1 MQIDDPHGVGEI
13 LPALTPDQQAAEEYE
28 FRTLMC
34 ASMVH
39 IMGELLSAAVR
50 SKPRN
55 ENLVAVLH
63 HQMGA
68 LQKTAVRMNKR
79 YEYLMSK
86 INLGKLS

>member
-1 MQIDDPHGVGEI
+1 MKIDDPHGVGEI
-13 LPALTPDQQAAEEYE
+13 LPALTEDQKAAEEYE
-28 FRTLMC
+28 FRTLIC

-50 SKPRN
+50 SQPRN
-55 ENLVAVLH
+55 ENFVAILH

-79 YEYLMSK
+79 YEYLQNK
-86 INLGKLS
+86 ISLGKLS

>member
-13 LPALTPDQQAAEEYE
+13 LPVLTEDQKASEEYE

-39 IMGELLSAAVR
+39 IMGELLSGALR

-55 ENLVAVLH
+55 DQLIAVLH

-79 YEYLMSK
+79 YEYLMKK

>member
-13 LPALTPDQQAAEEYE
+13 LPVLTEDQRNAEEYE

-39 IMGELLSAAVR
+39 IMGELLSGALR

-55 ENLVAVLH
+55 DKLIAVLH

-79 YEYLMSK
+79 YEYLMKK